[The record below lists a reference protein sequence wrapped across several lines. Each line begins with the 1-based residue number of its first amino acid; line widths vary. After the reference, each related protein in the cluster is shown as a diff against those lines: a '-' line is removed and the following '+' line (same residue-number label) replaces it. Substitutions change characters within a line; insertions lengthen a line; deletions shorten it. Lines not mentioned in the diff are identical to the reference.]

1 MVSSPAQQKEV
12 RAISRIGDA
21 ACRARSPTPGIRT
34 PAKQYPRSMPETPA
48 TPVDIKPRSRTVTDG
63 IEATT
68 SRGML
73 RAVGMGDA
81 DWDKP
86 QIGIASSWN
95 EITPCN
101 LSLDRLAQAAKEGVH
116 GGGGYPLQFGTV
128 SVSDG
133 ISMGHEGMHFS
144 LVSREVIADS
154 VEVVMQAERLDG
166 SVLLAGC
173 DKSIPGM
180 LMAAARLDLASV
192 FLYAGS
198 IAPGWVKLSD
208 GTEKDI
214 TIIDSFEAVGAVKA
228 GKMSA
233 EDAKRIECA
242 FAPGEGACGGMYTA
256 NTMASVAE
264 ALGMSLPGSAS
275 PAAADRRRDYY
286 AHRSGEAVVGMLQRG
301 HTARDILTLKAFE
314 NAIAVVMALGG
325 STNAVLHLLA
335 IANEADVPLTL
346 DDFNRIGETIP
357 HIGDLKPF
365 GKYVMNDVDRH
376 GGIPVL
382 MKALLDAGLMHGD
395 VLTVTG
401 KTMAENLADLDPEAL
416 DGEVLRTLD
425 NPIHP
430 TGGLTILH
438 GSLAPEGA
446 VVKTAGFDATVF
458 EGPARVF
465 ERERAAMD
473 ALTNGE
479 IKAGDIV
486 VIRYEGPKGGPG
498 MREMLAITAAIKGA
512 GLGKDVLLLTDGR
525 FSGGTTGLCI
535 GHIAP
540 EAVDAGPIAFVR
552 DGDLIRVDIAARSLD
567 LLVEPAELEARRN
580 GWAPLPPRYTRG
592 VLAKYTKLVHS
603 ASVGAVT
610 G

>member
-1 MVSSPAQQKEV
+1 MSENFTA
-12 RAISRIGDA
+12 RASDDGVDA
-21 ACRARSPTPGIRT
+21 AATDAAAIDAVPTDAAPI
-34 PAKQYPRSMPETPA
+34 
-48 TPVDIKPRSRTVTDG
+48 DIKPRSRDVTDG

-81 DWDKP
+81 DWEKP

-101 LSLDRLAQAAKEGVH
+101 LSLNRLAQGAKEGVH
-116 GGGGYPLQFGTV
+116 SGGGYPLQFGTI

-133 ISMGHEGMHFS
+133 IAMGHEGMHFS

-154 VEVVMQAERLDG
+154 VETVMMAERLDG
-166 SVLLAGC
+166 SVMLAGC
-173 DKSIPGM
+173 DKSLPGM

-208 GTEKDI
+208 GTEKDV
-214 TIIDSFEAVGAVKA
+214 TIIDSFEAVGAAKA
-228 GKMSA
+228 GTISE
-233 EDAKRIECA
+233 EDLYAIECA
-242 FAPGEGACGGMYTA
+242 IAPGEGACGGMYTA

-275 PAAADRRRDYY
+275 PPSADRRRDYF
-286 AHRSGEAVVGMLQRG
+286 AHRSGEAVVNMLKKG
-301 HTARDILTLKAFE
+301 ITARDILTKDAFE
-314 NAIAVVMALGG
+314 NAIAVAMAFGG
-325 STNAVLHLLA
+325 STNVVLHLLA
-335 IANEADVPLTL
+335 IAYEAEVELTI
-346 DDFNRIGETIP
+346 DDFNRIGDKVP

-376 GGIPVL
+376 GGVPVV
-382 MKALLDAGLMHGD
+382 MKALLDAGLLHGD
-395 VLTVTG
+395 CLTVTG
-401 KTMAENLADLDPEAL
+401 KTVAENLADIKPKPL

-430 TGGLTILH
+430 TGGLTVLS

-446 VVKTAGFDATVF
+446 VVKTAGFDAEVF

-473 ALTNGE
+473 ALTEGR
-479 IKAGDIV
+479 IAKGDV
-486 VIRYEGPKGGPG
+486 VIIRYEGPKGGPG

-540 EAVDAGPIAFVR
+540 EAVDSGPIAFVR

-567 LLVEPAELEARRN
+567 LLVDAAELEARRD
-580 GWAPLPPRYTRG
+580 GWAPLPPVYTRG
-592 VLAKYTKLVHS
+592 VLAKYARQVRS
-603 ASVGAVT
+603 AAEGAVT
-610 G
+610 Y

>member
-1 MVSSPAQQKEV
+1 MPDSASSAP
-12 RAISRIGDA
+12 DL
-21 ACRARSPTPGIRT
+21 
-34 PAKQYPRSMPETPA
+34 
-48 TPVDIKPRSRTVTDG
+48 KPRSRTVTDG
-63 IEATT
+63 IEAMT

-101 LSLDRLAQAAKEGVH
+101 LSLDRLAQASKEGVH
-116 GGGGYPLQFGTV
+116 SGGGYPLQFGTI

-154 VEVVMQAERLDG
+154 VETVMMAERLDG

-173 DKSIPGM
+173 DKSLPGM
-180 LMAAARLDLASV
+180 LMSAARLDLASV

-214 TIIDSFEAVGAVKA
+214 TIIDSFEAVGAVQA
-228 GKMSA
+228 GRMSA
-233 EDAKRIECA
+233 EDAKAIECA

-275 PAAADRRRDYY
+275 PAAADRRRDYF
-286 AHRSGEAVVGMLQRG
+286 AHRSGEAVVNLLRQGI
-301 HTARDILTLKAFE
+301 TTRDILSKEAFE
-314 NAIAVVMALGG
+314 NAIAVVMAFGG

-335 IANEADVPLTL
+335 IANEAEVELTL
-346 DDFNRIGETIP
+346 HDFNRIGDKIP

-365 GKYVMNDVDRH
+365 GQFVMNDVDRH
-376 GGIPVL
+376 GGVPVV
-382 MKALLDAGLMHGD
+382 MRALLEAGLMHGD
-395 VLTVTG
+395 ALTVTG
-401 KTMAENLADLDPEAL
+401 KTLAENLEELKPRDLD
-416 DGEVLRTLD
+416 GTVLRKLD
-425 NPIHP
+425 NPIHK

-438 GSLAPEGA
+438 GSFAPEGA
-446 VVKTAGFDATVF
+446 VVKTAGFDTDVF

-465 ERERAAMD
+465 EREREALD
-473 ALTNGE
+473 ALAAGTIQKGE
-479 IKAGDIV
+479 V
-486 VIRYEGPKGGPG
+486 LVIRYEGPKGGPG

-567 LLVEPAELEARRN
+567 LLVDESELAARRD

-592 VLAKYTKLVHS
+592 VLAKYSKLVHS
-603 ASVGAVT
+603 AAEGAIT

>member
-1 MVSSPAQQKEV
+1 MAEV
-12 RAISRIGDA
+12 DR
-21 ACRARSPTPGIRT
+21 
-34 PAKQYPRSMPETPA
+34 
-48 TPVDIKPRSRTVTDG
+48 KPRSRVVTDG

-73 RAVGMGDA
+73 RAVGMGDD

-86 QIGIASSWN
+86 QVGIASSWN

-101 LSLDRLAQAAKEGVH
+101 LSLSRLAQAAKEGVH
-116 GGGGYPLQFGTV
+116 AGGGYPLQFGTV

-154 VEVVMQAERLDG
+154 VETVMQAERLDG

-180 LMAAARLDLASV
+180 LMAAVRLDLASV

-208 GTEKDI
+208 GTEKEI

-233 EDAKRIECA
+233 EDAHRIECA

-264 ALGMSLPGSAS
+264 ALGLSLPGSAS
-275 PAAADRRRDYY
+275 PASYDRRRDMY
-286 AHRSGEAVVGMLQRG
+286 AHRSGEAVVNLLNKGI
-301 HTARDILTLKAFE
+301 TARQIVTKEALE
-314 NAIAVVMALGG
+314 NAVTVAMALGG
-325 STNAVLHLLA
+325 STNVVLHILA
-335 IANEADVPLTL
+335 IANEAEVPFTL
-346 DDFNRIGETIP
+346 DDFNRIGSRVP

-365 GKYVMNDVDRH
+365 GRYVMNDVDRQ
-376 GGIPVL
+376 GGLPVL
-382 MKALLDAGLMHGD
+382 LKALLDEGLLHGD
-395 VLTVTG
+395 ALTVTG
-401 KTMAENLADLDPEAL
+401 KTMAENLAELNPDPL
-416 DGEVLRTLD
+416 DGDVLRTLD
-425 NPIHP
+425 NPIHA
-430 TGGLTILH
+430 TGGITILK
-438 GSLAPEGA
+438 GSMAPEGA
-446 VVKTAGFDATVF
+446 VVKTAGFDAAVF

-465 ERERAAMD
+465 EREREAMD

-479 IKAGDIV
+479 IQAGDVV

-567 LLVEPAELEARRN
+567 LLVDEAELEARRTD
-580 GWAPLPPRYTRG
+580 WAPLPPRYTRG
-592 VLAKYTKLVHS
+592 VLAKYSKLVRS
-603 ASVGAVT
+603 AAQGAVT

>member
-1 MVSSPAQQKEV
+1 MSE
-12 RAISRIGDA
+12 IDL
-21 ACRARSPTPGIRT
+21 
-34 PAKQYPRSMPETPA
+34 
-48 TPVDIKPRSRTVTDG
+48 KPRSRDVTDG

-116 GGGGYPLQFGTV
+116 SGGGYPLQFGTI

-173 DKSIPGM
+173 DKSLPGM

-228 GKMSA
+228 GRMSEA
-233 EDAKRIECA
+233 DAKRIECA

-275 PAAADRRRDYY
+275 PASADRRRDYF
-286 AHRSGEAVVGMLQRG
+286 ARRSGEAVVNMLRLG
-301 HTARDILTLKAFE
+301 LTARDILTRKAFE
-314 NAIAVVMALGG
+314 NAIAVAMAFGG
-325 STNAVLHLLA
+325 STNVVLHLLA
-335 IANEADVPLTL
+335 IAREAEVELSL
-346 DDFNRIGETIP
+346 DDFNRIGDKVP

-365 GKYVMNDVDRH
+365 GKYVMNDVDRQ
-376 GGIPVL
+376 GGVPAV
-382 MKALLDAGLMHGD
+382 MRALLEAGLIHGD
-395 VLTVTG
+395 ALTVTG
-401 KTMAENLADLDPEAL
+401 KTVAENLAEIDPPEL

-425 NPIHP
+425 NPIHKS
-430 TGGLTILH
+430 GGITILK
-438 GSLAPEGA
+438 GSFAPEGA
-446 VVKTAGFDATVF
+446 VVKTAGFDASVF
-458 EGPARVF
+458 DGPARVF

-473 ALTNGE
+473 ALTAGE
-479 IKAGDIV
+479 ITAGDV
-486 VIRYEGPKGGPG
+486 VIIRYEGPKGGPG
-498 MREMLAITAAIKGA
+498 MREMLSITAAIKGA

-567 LLVEPAELEARRN
+567 LLVAPDELATRRT
-580 GWAPLPPRYTRG
+580 GWAPLAPRYTRG
-592 VLAKYTKLVHS
+592 VLAKYAKLVHS
-603 ASVGAVT
+603 AAEGAIT